1 MKVVVRKT
9 ALRDLDDIQ
18 DWISKDSPSAA
29 IKVLRRIRTRI
40 NRLAVPSLSHIG
52 RPGLVGGT
60 RELLEPPY
68 LIIYKVD
75 EVADAIVVLGI
86 VHTARNRD
94 PGE

>member
-1 MKVVVRKT
+1 MRVVVRKT
-9 ALRDLDDIQ
+9 ALRDLDDIH
-18 DWISKDSPSAA
+18 DWISRDSPSAA
-29 IKVLRRIRTRI
+29 IRVLRRIRSRI

-52 RPGLVGGT
+52 RPGLVEGT

-75 EVADAIVVLGI
+75 EAADAIVVPGV